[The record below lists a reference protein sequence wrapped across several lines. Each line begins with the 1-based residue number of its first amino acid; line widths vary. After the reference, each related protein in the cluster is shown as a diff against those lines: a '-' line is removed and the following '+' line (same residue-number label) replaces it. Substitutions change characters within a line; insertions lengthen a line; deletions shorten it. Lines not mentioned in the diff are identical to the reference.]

1 LYTSKFNFLVILFT
15 AIILIAAPILYGSL
29 SIDYSF
35 LLMSFSIASLCSI
48 YYYFSFKKLINVL
61 NFKRKIFW
69 ISFLIRFIS
78 VVLYYFLFLSV
89 TKTPFEVTFA
99 DSTFYDEIGRKIANE
114 IRTLRLNFSWLFY
127 KREADDT
134 GYGFFLGGLYTL
146 FNDSIF
152 LTRVVQ
158 AIISSY
164 TVVLS
169 YKIGKLTWDEKTG
182 RYIAILFS
190 GFHTFILYAT
200 LHLREF
206 LMVHIL
212 FFLIYQFIRYKNK
225 FSIKKLGLI
234 ILGII
239 SMLFLRT
246 VIVVVFIAAV
256 GIYTFLMER
265 RSTKRMILSSLIFT
279 AFVLIIFNFSFFD
292 STATKLL
299 GYAGIEENV
308 RLGGYTEERV
318 MGTGMSLAQ
327 YVIGPVVLIPSL
339 IFPIPSLLKLSIE
352 QFGQS
357 MHWYFTGG
365 LILWVF
371 LSIYFFKG
379 MLQSIKDRNKNAIFV
394 IILIVLYAIVLVKS
408 FYFPSI
414 RFNQIKM
421 PLLLLFVPYG
431 MTLLKNKKFNYS
443 FYFIIATFV
452 ILGYNYLRISGR
464 GL

>member
-1 LYTSKFNFLVILFT
+1 
-15 AIILIAAPILYGSL
+15 
-29 SIDYSF
+29 
-35 LLMSFSIASLCSI
+35 
-48 YYYFSFKKLINVL
+48 
-61 NFKRKIFW
+61 
-69 ISFLIRFIS
+69 
-78 VVLYYFLFLSV
+78 
-89 TKTPFEVTFA
+89 
-99 DSTFYDEIGRKIANE
+99 
-114 IRTLRLNFSWLFY
+114 
-127 KREADDT
+127 
-134 GYGFFLGGLYTL
+134 
-146 FNDSIF
+146 
-152 LTRVVQ
+152 
-158 AIISSY
+158 
-164 TVVLS
+164 
-169 YKIGKLTWDEKTG
+169 
-182 RYIAILFS
+182 
-190 GFHTFILYAT
+190 
-200 LHLREF
+200 
-206 LMVHIL
+206 
-212 FFLIYQFIRYKNK
+212 
-225 FSIKKLGLI
+225 
-234 ILGII
+234 
-239 SMLFLRT
+239 MLFLRT

>member
-1 LYTSKFNFLVILFT
+1 VFF
-15 AIILIAAPILYGSL
+15 GSL

-35 LLMSFSIASLCSI
+35 LIAAFSIVIIFSI
-48 YYYFSFKKLINVL
+48 YYYIAFKQLINVF

-69 ISFLIRFIS
+69 ISFIIRAC
-78 VVLYYFLFLSV
+78 VVIIYYFIFLSV

-99 DSTFYDEIGRKIANE
+99 DSIFYDEIGQKIANE

-152 LTRVVQ
+152 LTRIVQ
-158 AIISSY
+158 ALISSY
-164 TVVLS
+164 TVVLA
-169 YKIGKLTWDEKTG
+169 YKIGKSIWSEKIG
-182 RYIAILFS
+182 RYTAILFS
-190 GFHTFILYAT
+190 GFHTFILYAS

-206 LMVHIL
+206 LMVYVL
-212 FFLIYQFIRYKNK
+212 FFLIYKFIKYKESSK
-225 FSIKKLGLI
+225 FNQLVLI
-234 ILGII
+234 LIGIV
-239 SMLFLRT
+239 SLLFLRT

-265 RSTKRMILSSLIFT
+265 KSTKRMVLSSLIFIG
-279 AFVLIIFNFSFFD
+279 FVLVIFNFSFFD

-299 GYAGIEENV
+299 GYVGIEDNV
-308 RLGGYTEERV
+308 KLGGYTEERV
-318 MGTGMSLAQ
+318 MGTGMSFAQ
-327 YVIGPVVLIPSL
+327 YVIGPIVIIPSL

-365 LILWVF
+365 LIMWIFFSLF
-371 LSIYFFKG
+371 YFKG
-379 MLQSIKDRNKNAIFV
+379 ILQSIKDRNKNAIFI
-394 IILIVLYAIVLVKS
+394 IILIFLYAIVLVKS

-431 MTLLKNKKFNYS
+431 MTLLKNRKVNYIM
-443 FYFIIATFV
+443 YFILASSV
-452 ILGYNYLRISGR
+452 ILLYNYLRISGR